1 MGNSK
6 KLYRSRRD
14 KVIGGVAGGL
24 ADYFE
29 IDVVIIRLLFVLV
42 FFLGGGGLLAYIIMW
57 IVIPAEPYYPPYH
70 EAAPRPE
77 PNPGSTQQPD
87 TEGSDSSNPNAT
99 TSEPVRSDHRKNNTG
114 LVAGVVLI
122 VLGFVFL
129 ANHMVPWFHLSNFW
143 PVLLIIAGIF
153 IIEPELFNSKK

>member
-24 ADYFE
+24 ANYFE
-29 IDVVIIRLLFVLV
+29 IDVVIVRLLFVLV

-57 IVIPAEPYYPPYH
+57 IVIPAEPYFTPYT
-70 EAAPRPE
+70 EATPGPQQ
-77 PNPGSTQQPD
+77 NPGDAQQSN
-87 TEGSDSSNPNAT
+87 TEGSNPANPNAD
-99 TSEPVRSDHRKNNTG
+99 TSEPVSSDRKSNTS
-114 LVAGVVLI
+114 LLAGIILI

-129 ANHMVPWFHLSNFW
+129 ANHLVPWFHLSNFW
-143 PVLLIIAGIF
+143 PALLIIGGIF
-153 IIEPELFNSKK
+153 IIEPNLFNSKK